1 MLHSRTRINIIALIT
16 RIDPAY
22 QNDNLIFSD
31 FHLYSPQKM
40 SELAALSL
48 FPATPDQ
55 VIASRKRTFVHWAN
69 GMTLAQYLQRDIS
82 LDAMEHAVN
91 GNLTTW

>member
-1 MLHSRTRINIIALIT
+1 MRLGPARIRLSNHL
-16 RIDPAY
+16 RQP
-22 QNDNLIFSD
+22 NLRPS
-31 FHLYSPQKM
+31 LAKM
-40 SELAALSL
+40 SELATLSL

-55 VIASRKRTFVHWAN
+55 VIASRKRTFVEWAK
-69 GMTLAQYLQRDIS
+69 GMTLEQYLQRDAS